1 MRERFVKY
9 IGVTMAIIAVAT
21 LVVAELGHR
30 SKPQTTVAATA
41 PREPSVVSVL
51 RINESETVKTLTVP
65 DAMLSDPLF
74 DTRCLIYTNQDMNAV
89 RMSCVSGFTGRPSAD

>member
-1 MRERFVKY
+1 MSERFWKY
-9 IGVTMAIIAVAT
+9 IGVTIAIIAVAT
-21 LVVAELGHR
+21 LVVAELGRR

-74 DTRCLIYTNQDMNAV
+74 DTRCLIYTNQDMRQSV
-89 RMSCVSGFTGRPSAD
+89 IKCLTRPGGPE